1 MADVTERLL
10 LQVDAATEL
19 LRRHL
24 TEAEQPLDRFERRAD
39 RMADSVDRSIG
50 RMGSKFGAFASL
62 ADDAAKRAQ
71 ASFEGSFSQVQRIAA
86 QAIKGPTVDGRV
98 NLGVDDLRS
107 QAAEAQNRARSFE
120 LIVAAA
126 ERTSSAIGDTT
137 EATRLFI
144 QASNASRIEAERQA
158 QSLLAEAGALER
170 VQIELMQSAEAA
182 EHFVGRHQRVA
193 EAAAETERLAQ
204 AEALAARTSRELASQ
219 ADVLRASLDPM
230 YVAQKRFDE
239 ELHRAEALYAAGT
252 ISVREYQAA
261 QDLARATLQ
270 AHAAQVSGAVDR
282 ERQHALAIGESARQE
297 RELVLAVQQVRGALD
312 PMYVAQLR
320 FDQEMDRADDLFRR
334 GAITMREY
342 AAAQQ
347 LARNNLSAYAQTVA
361 GPGSQAQNQ
370 AIAQINR
377 NRIAMQGLGY
387 QAQDTFTQ
395 LSMNAN
401 LFQVV
406 AIQGAQAAGQMTLMT
421 GKAAAFGNF
430 MLGPWGLAI
439 TAGMLVLGALTKNMD
454 LFGKKAEEAID
465 KLRKD
470 AEETRNTDRAKRD
483 FAVTLDGVRAAI
495 DAQNKALKDAA
506 DSERDATER
515 ANIAAKVEAE
525 RALRIRETTAARLAD
540 AVAAKQALDGSEF
553 ANTDPRAAAIAKRDR
568 QSQVDFL
575 TGKLKEANDALT
587 QAQVN
592 VNLTHVDLAA
602 EQARI
607 AIDPVR
613 AVTKLYDDRIKAVK
627 DLQRQEAKLGRQ
639 VGAASLQRLK
649 DLEAEKQKEVA
660 KAQARA
666 SAQRR
671 SATENRQFGREV
683 NEAGARSIIASI
695 GGRVT
700 SGTRSRAQQ
709 ERIFADAQAGR
720 HIGPVAR
727 PGTSAHERGQAL
739 DVAYGPGI
747 SVASIRKAF
756 EDAGVRLRKV
766 LNEPTQRVYHVEWG
780 QAPRRGPSA
789 ETMQRRQDAAKR
801 AVLADDTAF
810 TNDFLGARRRLLE
823 ATGRSATSEEQRDI
837 LLREEI
843 NAEADAQRTRTGNR
857 LQSGDLTV
865 AQALQLHAVNEATRQ
880 QRLANVDADKARRLI
895 EQRYD
900 SVADT
905 NSSRLEVLRIQQD
918 SAVTERDRQRI
929 GREILELEQQL
940 RRQALERVAATSD
953 DPQAVQRAKDNLARL
968 PEVEKAESGR
978 FEQQTASPLDRY
990 RQRVMEVSKDTK
1002 TALESIAVQ
1011 GFGKLEDEGSRATAQ
1026 AVTDLLG
1033 LKGAAADVVG
1043 SVIQDL
1049 ARLAIQKAIVASIG
1063 GSFFGFADGGSLA
1076 DIPGRADGGSLGG
1089 LIQGP
1094 GTGRS
1099 DSILALLGG
1108 KGGAVRLSNREFIVN
1123 AAATKEWLPELAAI
1137 NSGRLR
1143 KFADGGALSLSAP
1156 SMPSLREPRP
1166 NMARL
1171 RNAARDRVD
1180 VQVRARVEPSPLLMA
1195 QVEETTIRTV
1205 AASADPIAARA
1216 SDATMRRMS
1225 RPRLPGAFD

>member
-39 RMADSVDRSIG
+39 RMADNVDRSIG
-50 RMGSKFGAFASL
+50 RMGSKFGTFASL

-239 ELHRAEALYAAGT
+239 ELYRAETLYAAGT
-252 ISVREYQAA
+252 ISLREYQSA

-270 AHAAQVSGAVDR
+270 AHAAQASGATER
-282 ERQHALAIGESARQE
+282 ERQHALAIADTGRQE
-297 RELVLAVQQVRGALD
+297 RELALAVQQVRGALD
-312 PMYVAQLR
+312 PMYAAQVR
-320 FDQEMDRADDLFRR
+320 FDQELLRADELFRR
-334 GAITMREY
+334 NLITMREY

-347 LARNNLSAYAQTVA
+347 LARDRLSAHAQMVA
-361 GPGSQAQNQ
+361 GPSAQAQNL

-401 LFQVV
+401 FFQVI

-421 GKAAAFGNF
+421 GKAQAFGNF

-439 TAGMLVLGALTKNMD
+439 TAGMLVLGALTKNLD
-454 LFGKKAEEAID
+454 LFSDKTADALEKLQEDARETEATAKAKERFKSTLEG
-465 KLRKD
+465 
-470 AEETRNTDRAKRD
+470 
-483 FAVTLDGVRAAI
+483 VTAAI
-495 DAQNKALKDAA
+495 RDQAQALKDSA
-506 DSERDATER
+506 DAERTSAER
-515 ANIAAKVEAE
+515 ANIAAKQHAQEA
-525 RALRIRETTAARLAD
+525 LDIRRKTAARLAD
-540 AVAAKQALDGSEF
+540 AVAARQLFEAGGFGNVSPDTADAARAALDRKV
-553 ANTDPRAAAIAKRDR
+553 AKLQVDAAAAQKA
-568 QSQVDFL
+568 VD
-575 TGKLKEANDALT
+575 DA
-587 QAQVN
+587 QAAL
-592 VNLTHVDLAA
+592 NLTRVDLAA
-602 EQARI
+602 EQAQI

-649 DLEAEKQKEVA
+649 DLEAEKKKEVE
-660 KAQARA
+660 KAQARV
-666 SAQRR
+666 SAERR
-671 SATENRQFGREV
+671 SGTANRQFGREV
-683 NEAGARSIIASI
+683 DEAGARSIIASI
-695 GGRVT
+695 GGHVT
-700 SGTRSRAQQ
+700 SGTRSRAEQA
-709 ERIFADAQAGR
+709 RIYADAQAGR
-720 HIGPVAR
+720 HVGPVAR

-801 AVLADDTAF
+801 AVLADNTAF
-810 TNDFLGARRRLLE
+810 SNDFLGARKRLLE
-823 ATGRSATSEEQRDI
+823 ATGRSASTEEQRDA

-900 SVADT
+900 SVADAE
-905 NSSRLEVLRIQQD
+905 SSRLDVLRIQQD

-953 DPQAVQRAKDNLARL
+953 DPQAVQRAKDSLARL
-968 PEVEKAESGR
+968 PEVEKAENGR
-978 FEQQTASPLDRY
+978 FEQQTAGPLDRY

-1049 ARLAIQKAIVASIG
+1049 ARLAIQKAIVGAIG

-1171 RNAARDRVD
+1171 RGAARDRVD
-1180 VQVRARVEPSPLLMA
+1180 VQARFRVEPSPLLMA

>member
-39 RMADSVDRSIG
+39 RMADNVDRSIG

-126 ERTSSAIGDTT
+126 QRTSSAVGDTT

-158 QSLLAEAGALER
+158 EALLAEAGALER
-170 VQIELMQSAEAA
+170 VQIELMQSADAA

-193 EAAAETERLAQ
+193 EAAAEAERLAQ
-204 AEALAARTSRELASQ
+204 AEALAARHSRELASQ

-239 ELHRAEALYAAGT
+239 ELHRAETLYAAGT
-252 ISVREYQAA
+252 ISLREYQAA

-270 AHAAQVSGAVDR
+270 AHAVQVSGATER
-282 ERQHALAIGESARQE
+282 ERQHALAIADSARQE

-361 GPGSQAQNQ
+361 GPGAQAQNQ

-401 LFQVV
+401 FFQVI

-421 GKAAAFGNF
+421 GKAQAFGNF

-454 LFGKKAEEAID
+454 LFGNKAEEAID

-470 AEETRNTDRAKRD
+470 AEETRNTDRAKRN

-495 DAQNKALKDAA
+495 DAQSKALKDTA

-540 AVAAKQALDGSEF
+540 AVAAKQTLDDSAF
-553 ANTDPRAAAIAKRDR
+553 ANSDPRAAAIAKRDR

-587 QAQVN
+587 KAQVN

-602 EQARI
+602 EQAKI

-613 AVTKLYDDRIKAVK
+613 AVTKLYDDRIKALK

-639 VGAASLQRLK
+639 VGAASAQRLK
-649 DLEAEKQKEVA
+649 DLEVEKKKEVE
-660 KAQARA
+660 KAQARVN
-666 SAQRR
+666 AQRR
-671 SATENRQFGREV
+671 SGSENRQFGREV
-683 NEAGARSIIASI
+683 DEAGARSIIASI

-700 SGTRSRAQQ
+700 SGTRTRAQQ

-720 HIGPVAR
+720 HVGPVAR
-727 PGTSAHERGQAL
+727 PGTSAHERSQAL

-747 SVASIRKAF
+747 SVASIRK
-756 EDAGVRLRKV
+756 
-766 LNEPTQRVYHVEWG
+766 
-780 QAPRRGPSA
+780 
-789 ETMQRRQDAAKR
+789 
-801 AVLADDTAF
+801 
-810 TNDFLGARRRLLE
+810 
-823 ATGRSATSEEQRDI
+823 
-837 LLREEI
+837 
-843 NAEADAQRTRTGNR
+843 
-857 LQSGDLTV
+857 
-865 AQALQLHAVNEATRQ
+865 
-880 QRLANVDADKARRLI
+880 
-895 EQRYD
+895 
-900 SVADT
+900 
-905 NSSRLEVLRIQQD
+905 
-918 SAVTERDRQRI
+918 
-929 GREILELEQQL
+929 
-940 RRQALERVAATSD
+940 
-953 DPQAVQRAKDNLARL
+953 
-968 PEVEKAESGR
+968 
-978 FEQQTASPLDRY
+978 
-990 RQRVMEVSKDTK
+990 
-1002 TALESIAVQ
+1002 
-1011 GFGKLEDEGSRATAQ
+1011 
-1026 AVTDLLG
+1026 
-1033 LKGAAADVVG
+1033 
-1043 SVIQDL
+1043 
-1049 ARLAIQKAIVASIG
+1049 
-1063 GSFFGFADGGSLA
+1063 
-1076 DIPGRADGGSLGG
+1076 
-1089 LIQGP
+1089 
-1094 GTGRS
+1094 
-1099 DSILALLGG
+1099 
-1108 KGGAVRLSNREFIVN
+1108 
-1123 AAATKEWLPELAAI
+1123 
-1137 NSGRLR
+1137 
-1143 KFADGGALSLSAP
+1143 
-1156 SMPSLREPRP
+1156 
-1166 NMARL
+1166 
-1171 RNAARDRVD
+1171 
-1180 VQVRARVEPSPLLMA
+1180 
-1195 QVEETTIRTV
+1195 
-1205 AASADPIAARA
+1205 
-1216 SDATMRRMS
+1216 
-1225 RPRLPGAFD
+1225 